1 MPARDFHAKERARG
15 AARGENFTLKPEQ
28 ARLDILDPARDG
40 SAVQRR
46 DLEPGVYLLRGVL
59 TVMCDNDLE
68 LAKREKTL
76 RDAGHA
82 MPEFAGHDQ

>member
-1 MPARDFHAKERARG
+1 MPVRDFHAKERARG

-46 DLEPGVYLLRGVL
+46 DLELGVYLLRGVL
-59 TVMCDNDLE
+59 TAAG
-68 LAKREKTL
+68 LAAIFGWKS
-76 RDAGHA
+76 
-82 MPEFAGHDQ
+82 EFLYFQF